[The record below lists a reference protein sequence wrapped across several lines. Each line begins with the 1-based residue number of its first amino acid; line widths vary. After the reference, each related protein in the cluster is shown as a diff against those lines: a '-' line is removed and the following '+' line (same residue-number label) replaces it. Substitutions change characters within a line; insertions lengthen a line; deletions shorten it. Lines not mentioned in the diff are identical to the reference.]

1 MQYEMLTIEPH
12 GADDIVTVC
21 QKPNPFERLFGLHE
35 EQLTA
40 YGHGDTWWTMDG
52 AEVNRPLRRFLQ
64 QTCQLHARQV
74 READEFMQQVQKFD
88 PVDEASEDS
97 FPASDPPAWTKT
109 RI

>member
-1 MQYEMLTIEPH
+1 MQYRMLTIEPH
-12 GADDIVTVC
+12 GVDEIVTLC

-64 QTCQLHARQV
+64 QLHAQYTHDAG
-74 READEFMQQVQKFD
+74 EAMQPVQEFD